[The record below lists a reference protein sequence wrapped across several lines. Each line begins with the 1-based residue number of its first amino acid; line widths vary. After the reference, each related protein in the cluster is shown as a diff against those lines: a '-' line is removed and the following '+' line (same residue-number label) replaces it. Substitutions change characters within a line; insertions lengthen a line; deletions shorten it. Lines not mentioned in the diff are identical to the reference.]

1 MAFDCYKHH
10 NLLRESK
17 MHLLYIYSL
26 LAMMVSNLKNGL
38 SALFSARGLLPAN
51 VTQIF
56 LMIPMIR
63 MPLFPLLQLRDL
75 PYKYLIIY
83 LGFFGISRSLTFFQI
98 LWENYGFITIMWMLQ
113 FVQLK
118 FKFHIHGT
126 FYH

>member
-1 MAFDCYKHH
+1 MFTKSWYLLNGALLNRGLGVIIKMAFDCYKHH

-83 LGFFGISRSLTFFQI
+83 LGFFFFAF
-98 LWENYGFITIMWMLQ
+98 LG
-113 FVQLK
+113 
-118 FKFHIHGT
+118 H
-126 FYH
+126 